1 MKKILFA
8 FSGALLLLA
17 SCVNESEL
25 SDKLAG
31 KDGIREDGITVVSA
45 SLNTSDDAKT
55 YFGAHEG
62 SSYSVYWQAAD
73 AIQINGCNSTA
84 ITITPGHPSGATF
97 DIGGAVEYP
106 YCAVYPAALA
116 SDYHSD
122 TVMVNLPSVQAYT
135 AGSYDP
141 AAGVMLGYATEGEV
155 GFHSA
160 MAYLKLNISGGSSAA
175 AIKSVR
181 VRSNIT
187 MGVTDQDYGRQSMSG
202 AFLAKFSA
210 DGCTLTREAKDG
222 SSITLDCGAG
232 VAQGT
237 DLFIAI
243 PAQTYTRGINL
254 FILDTE
260 GHCQEIVSNKAFTA
274 QPATVYPT
282 TVAYDGTMTYEG
294 PGIYTEA
301 DWNSLAAQITVAGSC
316 SEFQDESGDYNLL
329 ADLNTTSLMRFGG
342 TTDGL
347 ANSDFSG
354 VLNGNGHSITTTTM
368 AVPLFTYVSG
378 TIRNLN
384 IGGVRPSINTS
395 GWGTASLALEL
406 HDGAVV
412 DGVTAAYEVTAVPTV
427 DAIIY
432 YYGLVRNIREGA
444 TMQNCVQAS
453 NFNIT
458 PSDITTKDMYVLP
471 IAYGNEGVVKD
482 CANTGDIIFAGAVN
496 QKAIVAPFYV
506 TRTTLQDFTNTG
518 NFSVAGSNGGC
529 VAGVTIFGGG
539 NLTRCTNGE
548 EGAADSKG
556 VLTFT
561 ATPSANGKIY
571 RVAGIAGYG
580 DGNSTTNCGRF
591 YACANHANLS
601 LVKTENPLIYRSS
614 VGGIIAEIRVGAYAS
629 SEGHDYT
636 TIDGCTNEGH
646 LTFWEQQTVA
656 TDQNATAAFVGGI
669 LGCALNQNG
678 TTSGAL
684 VFTKTTSQMNGVFM
698 VIRRNCK
705 NTGTLELASASP
717 APCSPTIS
725 GARLNYVGGIAGFTY
740 GLGRVNTSGTSDA
753 HYAVVRGQ
761 QDGIIKVGSSKTGCI
776 VSGGIVGGC
785 CYTKVEQVDQCD
797 VTFEATELETAGAA
811 PAYRGVLGATIGL
824 VIKYSQMGASGVPV
838 NANMSDNTGL
848 LCSASIKDSESML
861 GYTGVTGATSVH
873 RSSTKEK
880 HKISI
885 YGGPTLNSEE
895 VTTEM
900 CYGSGNK
907 EFLD

>member
-45 SLNTSDDAKT
+45 SLNTSDDART

-160 MAYLKLNISGGSSAA
+160 MAFLKLNISGGSSAA

-210 DGCTLTREAKDG
+210 DGCTLTREPKDG
-222 SSITLDCGAG
+222 SSITLDCGVG

-301 DWNSLAAQITVAGSC
+301 DWNSLAAQITVAGFC
-316 SEFQDESGDYNLL
+316 NEFQDESGDYNLL
-329 ADLNTTSLMRFGG
+329 ADLNATSLMRFGG
-342 TTDGL
+342 TKDGV

-368 AVPLFTYVSG
+368 AVPLFTYISG
-378 TIRNLN
+378 TVRNLN
-384 IGGVRPSINTS
+384 IGGVRPSINNS
-395 GWGTASLALEL
+395 GWGTASLALRL
-406 HDGAVV
+406 DDGAVV
-412 DGVTAAYEVTAVPTV
+412 DGVNAAYEVTAVPTV
-427 DAIIY
+427 DDIVY
-432 YYGLVRNIREGA
+432 YYGLVRNIKAGA
-444 TMQNCVQAS
+444 TMQNCIQAS
-453 NFNIT
+453 NFSIT

-471 IAYGNEGVVKD
+471 FAYSNDGVVKD
-482 CANTGDIIFAGAVN
+482 CVNTGDVTFAGAVN
-496 QKAIVAPFYV
+496 QKTIVAPFYV

-518 NFSVAGSNGGC
+518 NFSVASSIGGC

-548 EGAADSKG
+548 EGSADTKG

-561 ATPSANGKIY
+561 ATPAAKGKTY
-571 RVAGIAGYG
+571 HLGGIAGYG
-580 DGNSTTNCGRF
+580 DGNVATNCGRF
-591 YACANHANLS
+591 YACANYGDLS

-614 VGGIIAEIRVGAYAS
+614 VGGIIADIRVGAYAK

-636 TIDGCTNEGH
+636 TIDGCTNDGH
-646 LTFWEQQTVA
+646 LTFWEQKSDAA
-656 TDQNATAAFVGGI
+656 TSTAAPAFVGGI
-669 LGCALNQNG
+669 LGCALHKNG
-678 TTSGAL
+678 TNSGSL
-684 VFTKTTSQMNGVFM
+684 VFFKTTSEMNGLFL

-705 NTGTLELASASP
+705 NTGTLEVASP
-717 APCSPTIS
+717 NPTPS
-725 GARLNYVGGIAGFTY
+725 GDNNTGARLNYVGGIAGFTY
-740 GLGRVNTSGTSDA
+740 GMGRVNTSGTSDA

-761 QDGIIKVGSSKTGCI
+761 QDGIIKVGSNASGSI
-776 VSGGIVGGC
+776 AAGGILGGG

-797 VTFEATELETAGAA
+797 VTYEATELEMNGASA
-811 PAYRGVLGATIGL
+811 AYRGTLGATIGWI
-824 VIKYSQMGASGVPV
+824 VKYSQMGTADLPV
-838 NANMSDNTGL
+838 NANMTENTGL
-848 LCSASIKDSESML
+848 LCSASIPNDYQFV

-880 HKISI
+880 HRIDI
-885 YGGPTLNSEE
+885 YGTPSLNGEE
-895 VTTEM
+895 VTADM
-900 CYGSGNK
+900 CYGGGNK
-907 EFLD
+907 VFN